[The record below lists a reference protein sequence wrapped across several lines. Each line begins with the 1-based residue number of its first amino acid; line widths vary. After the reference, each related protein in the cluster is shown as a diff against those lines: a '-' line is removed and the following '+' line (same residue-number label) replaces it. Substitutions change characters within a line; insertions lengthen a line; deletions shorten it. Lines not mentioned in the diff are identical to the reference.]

1 MARKKSALDNL
12 NQTHGKVE
20 NRKVTLNQIWG
31 DDGRSKYGTLDPVEY
46 DSYLKG
52 LVKSDLQAH
61 AIKIGLIP
69 IDNRETLVKRLKQEF
84 VKHVSQFNV
93 RPNINNAKSISKQA
107 KDILSEGR

>member
-1 MARKKSALDNL
+1 MTRKKSALDNL

-20 NRKVTLNQIWG
+20 NRKITLNQIWG
-31 DDGRSKYGTLDPVEY
+31 DDGRSKYGTLDAVEY
-46 DSYLKG
+46 DAYLKG

-93 RPNINNAKSISKQA
+93 RPNINNAKQISKKT